1 MISKKYI
8 NVIVSILMIIS
19 LCLSSLLV
27 VLPKDVSVSVT
38 KQPDYVSTIFD
49 KNSVINI
56 NIEMDETNWKNMLDT
71 AINETFTSAKITVN
85 GNTYYNVA
93 IRPKGNS
100 SLSQI
105 YNDDS
110 TDRYSFKLK
119 FDEYVD
125 GQTLDGLSS
134 LVLNNTMSDTT
145 YMKEYLSYDLLS
157 TMGIPTPSY
166 AFANITVNDE
176 PWGLYLAVETIEEDF
191 IQRNYGSLSGNLYKP
206 ESDSVAV
213 GDGENR
219 KENNADMN
227 KNFGDFNPNTN
238 SDTQSQSSEVQDSNN
253 EVPVAPPTENSEDGE
268 NNGMMAPPDGTT
280 EMSPPNGDMPQ
291 GNMEPKQNGMP
302 TNTDESS
309 IPTMQ
314 QPQENNNADE
324 DTATKENS
332 TPQNNSTTENMPQN
346 NRNQGRMNMG
356 GGMNSKNNGS
366 DLVWDGD
373 DISNYSDIFNN
384 AIFKTTDEEDYKKI
398 LDMIENL
405 DTLTDIEKYLDV
417 DEVLKYFAVNTF
429 LVNLDSYAS
438 NMDHNYYLYEND
450 GVVSIL
456 PWDYNLSFGAF
467 QGGSAANVINF
478 PIDVPVTDSLES
490 SPLIGK
496 LLEVDEY
503 KELYHDYLNEILDN
517 YINNGTYES
526 TINKVDTLISDYVKN
541 DATAFYTYDE
551 YEASLPH
558 LINYGYDRAKS
569 IRAQLEGTQSSTT
582 AGNIETTVDLTA
594 LGQQG
599 GGNSKGGIPNE
610 NGGNFSP
617 GQMPSN
623 SDNQEN
629 NTTNNANK
637 TNNFPE
643 ANNEIDRELMMEAME
658 ILQKSEDGTITD
670 DIKTEILAL
679 GLTEENIEMLS
690 SFPMAGNRN
699 NDTSN
704 KPNDTVEVNNNLAMG
719 KNTEN
724 TSNNNTTYILYGA
737 SVGTLILSLI
747 LVHFF
752 KKKRYVS

>member
-27 VLPKDVSVSVT
+27 LLPTDVSVAVA
-38 KQPDYVSTIFD
+38 KEPNYVNTIFD
-49 KNSVINI
+49 KNSVISI
-56 NIEMDETNWKNMLDT
+56 NIEMDETNWQNMLDT
-71 AINETFTSAKITVN
+71 AIDETFTSANITVN
-85 GNTYYNVA
+85 GKTYYNVA

-105 YNDDS
+105 YSDDS

-213 GDGENR
+213 GGGENA
-219 KENNADMN
+219 KQNNADMN
-227 KNFGDFNPNTN
+227 KNFEDFNANTN
-238 SDTQSQSSEVQDSNN
+238 SDTHPQSSEVQDSNN
-253 EVPVAPPTENSEDGE
+253 EVPMAPPTENSEDGE
-268 NNGMMAPPDGTT
+268 NNGMMAPPDDTT

-291 GNMEPKQNGMP
+291 GNMEPNQNGIP

-309 IPTMQ
+309 MPTMQ
-314 QPQENNNADE
+314 QPQENNNVDE
-324 DTATKENS
+324 DTATTENS
-332 TPQNNSTTENMPQN
+332 TPQNN
-346 NRNQGRMNMG
+346 RNPGGMNMG

-384 AIFKTTDEEDYKKI
+384 AIFKTTTEEDYKKI
-398 LDMIENL
+398 LDMIEHL
-405 DTLTDIEKYLDV
+405 DTLTDIEKYLNV

-438 NMDHNYYLYEND
+438 NMDHNYYLYEDD
-450 GVVSIL
+450 GIVSIL

-467 QGGSAANVINF
+467 QGGSASNVINF
-478 PIDVPVTDSLES
+478 PIDVPVTDSLEA

-517 YINNGTYES
+517 YVNNGTYES

-551 YEASLPH
+551 YKASLPH

-569 IRAQLEGTQSSTT
+569 IKAQLEGTQPSTT

-599 GGNSKGGIPNE
+599 GGNDKGGRPIE
-610 NGGNFSP
+610 NGSNFTP

-623 SDNQEN
+623 SDNQKN
-629 NTTNNANK
+629 STTNNGNK
-637 TNNFPE
+637 TNNFSKG
-643 ANNEIDRELMMEAME
+643 NNEIDRELMMQAME
-658 ILQKSEDGTITD
+658 IIQKSEDGTITD
-670 DIKTEILAL
+670 DIKTELLAL
-679 GLTEENIEMLS
+679 GLTDENIKMLS
-690 SFPMAGNRN
+690 SFPMPGNIN

-704 KPNDTVEVNNNLAMG
+704 KPNDTVVVNNNFAMG

-724 TSNNNTTYILYGA
+724 TSNNKTTYILYEV

>member
-8 NVIVSILMIIS
+8 NIIVVTLMILS
-19 LCLSSLLV
+19 LCLSSFLL
-27 VLPKDVSVSVT
+27 LHSDKSISVS
-38 KQPDYVSTIFD
+38 KESEYVSTIFNKD
-49 KNSVINI
+49 SIIDI
-56 NIEMDETNWKNMLDT
+56 NIEMDETEWKNMLDT
-71 AINETFTSAKITVN
+71 AIEETYTTANITVN
-85 GNTYYNVA
+85 GNTYNNVT

-105 YNDDS
+105 CSDDS
-110 TDRYSFKLK
+110 TDRYSFKIK
-119 FDEYVD
+119 FDKYID
-125 GQTLDGLSS
+125 GQTLDGLSK
-134 LVLNNTMSDTT
+134 LVLNNTMSDAT

-157 TMGIPTPSY
+157 TMGIATPAY
-166 AFANITVNDE
+166 AFANITVNGK
-176 PWGLYLAVETIEEDF
+176 PWGLYIAVEPIEEEF
-191 IQRNYGSLSGNLYKP
+191 IERYYGSISGNLYKP

-213 GDGENR
+213 GDKNG
-219 KENNADMN
+219 KENNAEI
-227 KNFGDFNPNTN
+227 
-238 SDTQSQSSEVQDSNN
+238 SL
-253 EVPVAPPTENSEDGE
+253 
-268 NNGMMAPPDGTT
+268 
-280 EMSPPNGDMPQ
+280 PNGNMPQ
-291 GNMEPKQNGMP
+291 GNMKPEENSFPS
-302 TNTDESS
+302 NTDESS
-309 IPTMQ
+309 IPPMQ
-314 QPQENNNADE
+314 QPQENDNTTV
-324 DTATKENS
+324 DTVIIENS
-332 TPQNNSTTENMPQN
+332 SLQNNTTDGNIPQNSI
-346 NRNQGRMNMG
+346 NQGRMNMG
-356 GGMNSKNNGS
+356 GGMNKSSNGS
-366 DLVWDGD
+366 DLVWNGD
-373 DISNYSDIFNN
+373 DTSNYS
-384 AIFKTTDEEDYKKI
+384 AIFDNAVFSSTTEEDYEKI
-398 LDMIENL
+398 LNMIEHL
-405 DTLTDIEKYLDV
+405 DSLTDIEQYLNV
-417 DEVLKYFAVNTF
+417 DEVLRYFAVNTF

-438 NMDHNYYLYEND
+438 NMKHNYYLYEEN

-467 QGGSAANVINF
+467 QGGSASNVINF

-503 KELYHDYLNEILDN
+503 KELYHNYLNEILDN
-517 YINNGTYES
+517 YINNGTYEN

-599 GGNSKGGIPNE
+599 GGNDKGGMPNE
-610 NGGNFSP
+610 NGGNFAP

-637 TNNFPE
+637 TSNFPE
-643 ANNEIDRELMMEAME
+643 ANNEIDRELMIQAME

-670 DIKTEILAL
+670 DIKTELLAL

-704 KPNDTVEVNNNLAMG
+704 KPNDTVEVNNKLAMG

-747 LVHFF
+747 LIHFF